1 MLCVHARLGSD
12 VLLWSEGN
20 TPMVLFLSFPPE
32 LDEACIGNTK
42 SYTVHPTFTVP
53 CAGGTLFIF
62 TCLDDLFFCHEAH
75 FEEQVLKSAGATG
88 YRFVFVFR
96 WLTSAR
102 RFYIPTL
109 TGNLPCWC
117 LPNCMRRLWKPKRR
131 RWQPRGGEVCK

>member
-1 MLCVHARLGSD
+1 
-12 VLLWSEGN
+12 
-20 TPMVLFLSFPPE
+20 MVLFLSFPPE

-102 RFYIPTL
+102 CFYTQPDKKFAML
-109 TGNLPCWC
+109 VPPELHEKV
-117 LPNCMRRLWKPKRR
+117 MEAKKKKVAAKRR
-131 RWQPRGGEVCK
+131 RSM